1 MRTLNTAKAPG
12 SDGLTVEFFSKFWN
26 LLGPLL
32 LEVINKCFADG
43 EFTDSMKS
51 SVTHLIFKKCG
62 DIKDL
67 KNWQPI
73 SLLNVDY
80 KICSKSITRCLSKVL
95 DSIVDPDQTCLIPGS
110 SISSNLFMSRDT
122 LDYIEQT
129 YETGI
134 LVSLDQEK
142 AFDRISRTFLKDLL
156 KRFGFGPDFCH

>member
-1 MRTLNTAKAPG
+1 M
-12 SDGLTVEFFSKFWN
+12 
-26 LLGPLL
+26 
-32 LEVINKCFADG
+32 
-43 EFTDSMKS
+43 
-51 SVTHLIFKKCG
+51 
-62 DIKDL
+62 
-67 KNWQPI
+67 
-73 SLLNVDY
+73 LNVDY

-110 SISSNLFMSRDT
+110 CISSNLFMSRDT

>member
-1 MRTLNTAKAPG
+1 M
-12 SDGLTVEFFSKFWN
+12 
-26 LLGPLL
+26 
-32 LEVINKCFADG
+32 
-43 EFTDSMKS
+43 
-51 SVTHLIFKKCG
+51 
-62 DIKDL
+62 
-67 KNWQPI
+67 
-73 SLLNVDY
+73 LNVDY

-95 DSIVDPDQTCLIPGS
+95 DSIVDPDQTCSIPGS

-156 KRFGFGPDFCH
+156 KRFGLALISANRLRPFILGRICKLSLMAGSLSLSFYIGV